1 MKSGKLICL
10 VIFTACMQWV
20 SAQGKYYT
28 KSGNVSFYSKSPMEN
43 IEAHNGKG
51 VSVFDI
57 ASGRLE
63 FSVLLKG
70 FEFEKAKMQEH
81 FNEEYV
87 ESDKFPKAVFAGNIK
102 DIGAMKVGK
111 DGTYTVQVS
120 GTLTMHGVTK
130 PQNAQATFTVKNGTI
145 SAVSQFTVPLS
156 DYDIKIPSLV
166 ADKISNIIEIVINVP
181 FYQRMSGT

>member
-1 MKSGKLICL
+1 MKRIKLVCL
-10 VIFTACMQWV
+10 LIGIMGAQWV
-20 SAQGKYYT
+20 AAQRYYT
-28 KSGNVSFYSKSPMEN
+28 KSGKISFYSKAPMEN
-43 IEAHNGKG
+43 IEAHNIKG

-81 FNEEYV
+81 FNENYV
-87 ESDKFPKAVFAGNIK
+87 ESDKYPKAVFTGNIK
-102 DIGAMKVGK
+102 DASGLKLDK

-120 GTLTMHGVTK
+120 GTLNMHGITK
-130 PQNAQATFTVKNGTI
+130 PQNAQATFTVKGGAI
-145 SAVSQFTVPLS
+145 SAVSEFTVLLA

-166 ADKISNIIEIVINVP
+166 ADKVSKNVRIVINIP
-181 FYQRMSGT
+181 SYQPMSGS